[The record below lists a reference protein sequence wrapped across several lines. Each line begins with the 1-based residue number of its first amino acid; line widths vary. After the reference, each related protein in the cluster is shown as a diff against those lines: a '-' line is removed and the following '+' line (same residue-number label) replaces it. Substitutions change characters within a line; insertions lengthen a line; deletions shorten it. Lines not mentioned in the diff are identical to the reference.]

1 MKLGLHLPINSVSFG
16 QVSSVLLKTL
26 FEREKAG
33 TTDID
38 WYLFPIGGVDLS
50 SQTEDKDFQIWL
62 QQKVNKA
69 FESFSRETPLFKL
82 WHLNGSLESY
92 SNKQVLFTFYELD
105 RPTKIELNIAKNNT
119 TYFSS
124 QYSCDVFENY
134 GVKTKFLPLAFDS
147 YNFKQLNKKF
157 HEDDRIV
164 FNICGKFEKRK
175 HHAKMIQAWIKKFGN
190 SPRFSLQCA
199 IYNQFLQQQTPQGII
214 DHNNRVIGEILGGN
228 KPFNVNF
235 YPAMKENVVYN
246 EFLNSADIILGMSG
260 GEGWGLPE
268 FHSVALG
275 KHAVILNA
283 HGYKGW
289 ATEENATLV
298 NPSGK
303 IDAADGVFFQSGG
316 PYNQGNLFDWDEDAF
331 LTACELA
338 IKKVETNRL
347 NSKGL
352 ELQKTFNKEVFADGV
367 INALK
372 NA

>member
-1 MKLGLHLPINSVSFG
+1 
-16 QVSSVLLKTL
+16 
-26 FEREKAG
+26 
-33 TTDID
+33 
-38 WYLFPIGGVDLS
+38 
-50 SQTEDKDFQIWL
+50 
-62 QQKVNKA
+62 
-69 FESFSRETPLFKL
+69 
-82 WHLNGSLESY
+82 
-92 SNKQVLFTFYELD
+92 
-105 RPTKIELNIAKNNT
+105 
-119 TYFSS
+119 
-124 QYSCDVFENY
+124 
-134 GVKTKFLPLAFDS
+134 
-147 YNFKQLNKKF
+147 
-157 HEDDRIV
+157 
-164 FNICGKFEKRK
+164 
-175 HHAKMIQAWIKKFGN
+175 
-190 SPRFSLQCA
+190 
-199 IYNQFLQQQTPQGII
+199 
-214 DHNNRVIGEILGGN
+214 
-228 KPFNVNF
+228 
-235 YPAMKENVVYN
+235 MKENVVYN